1 MTGFDHVYVEETVR
15 HHPRT
20 EELLR
25 RIKPARLTEI
35 VDAHRFF
42 NRPGQDFSLQKERRK
57 LILTTKR
64 DNFLYRADERI
75 LSFGGER
82 DVYYNDVLRNCLY
95 DCDYCFLQ
103 GMHRSAN
110 ILLHV
115 NLEDY
120 LAAVD
125 RKIREVG
132 KSRSVPLYLSVSY
145 LTDLLGFERPLGL
158 ARYWIEAA
166 RSRPDLEIEIR
177 TKSDGFNSILECDP
191 VSGVILTWSL
201 SPERIAR
208 EQEQGTA
215 AFQQR
220 LIDARRAI
228 QAGWRVRLCFDP
240 VIAHPGW
247 ESLYDAAVEE
257 TFRRLKPDRVE
268 AVSFGVFRM
277 HPDFYRHLPRERRSA
292 AVSGAAANAATG
304 TTSNEPVGAIAGGVT
319 GEASLIID
327 DHGARSYE
335 PLLRNRIFS
344 TLREKLLRH
353 LPEEKIHGVHG

>member
-15 HHPRT
+15 HHPHT

-35 VDAHRFF
+35 ADAHRFF
-42 NRPGQDFSLQKERRK
+42 NRPGQDFSLQKQRRK

-125 RKIREVG
+125 RKIAKVQETQ
-132 KSRSVPLYLSVSY
+132 SVPLYLSVSY

-177 TKSDGFNSILECDP
+177 TKSDGFNAILDCEP
-191 VSGVILTWSL
+191 APGVILTWSL
-201 SPERIAR
+201 SPDRTAR
-208 EQEQGTA
+208 GQEWGTA
-215 AFQQR
+215 AFRQR
-220 LIDARRAI
+220 LIDARRAV

-247 ESLYDAAVEE
+247 ETLYEAAVEE

-277 HPDFYRHLPRERRSA
+277 HPDFYRHLPRNRRTG
-292 AVSGAAANAATG
+292 AVSGAAADTAAG
-304 TTSNEPVGAIAGGVT
+304 TASNKPAGAIAGDAT
-319 GEASLIID
+319 GEPSLIVD
-327 DHGARSYE
+327 NHGARSYDTVLRRRIFATLRDT
-335 PLLRNRIFS
+335 LLRY
-344 TLREKLLRH
+344 
-353 LPEEKIHGVHG
+353 LPDEKIHGVHG